1 MSFQCDNRV
10 SWSPNETHNPAHAG
24 GSEFGFCLVA
34 EGKPPPRIALAR
46 EQLLIIHLHLGLLL
60 AITDDYDAEFAAD
73 SDSLAYFA
81 KSCMASSASTL
92 PVMEIGTKGA
102 FAAISALEIMI

>member
-1 MSFQCDNRV
+1 MVTKRTI
-10 SWSPNETHNPAHAG
+10 PRTLG
-24 GSEFGFCLVA
+24 GSEFRFCVVV
-34 EGKPPPRIALAR
+34 EGM
-46 EQLLIIHLHLGLLL
+46 LISRLHLGPLR
-60 AITDDYDAEFAAD
+60 AIKDDYDAEFAAN

-81 KSCMASSASTL
+81 KSCMASSASTP